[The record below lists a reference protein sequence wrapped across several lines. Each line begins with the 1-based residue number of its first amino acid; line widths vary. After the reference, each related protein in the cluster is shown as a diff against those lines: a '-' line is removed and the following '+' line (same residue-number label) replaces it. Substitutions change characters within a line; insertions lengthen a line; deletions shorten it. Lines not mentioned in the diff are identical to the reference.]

1 MCSGSVAPAAA
12 YPARVHV
19 SLAAWSQTDKKLGFR
34 WVALLTAGIGLILFG
49 GFWGVVGGV
58 MATIAETA
66 PDRRA
71 GFTCALAGGA
81 VPFLVGLLLLAQGI
95 RTQRR
100 LTKLRALAAFARQ
113 HAHVDAEAVAEAL
126 SLSRHAA
133 ELLVLDAASRGV
145 LVDDAFAASTI
156 SSGRHQPPSAQSAV
170 HPGFAPHALA
180 ATQVAS
186 PFPAGPLAPG
196 TLPLGLVLA
205 STWRIEGFLGAG
217 GMGHVYDVSH
227 VRTGRR
233 YALKTM
239 LPEARLSADAL
250 KRFEREARAASAL
263 GHPGIV
269 AVHDF
274 DRHAFDHVSVDFLVM
289 DRLEGETLEDR
300 LKKRGTLEWSVAS
313 TIACE
318 IASALSAAHD
328 AGLLHRDVKPAN
340 VFLARDARGERT
352 VLLDFGLAKPI
363 DDAASSRITV
373 TGAAVGTPLYM
384 SPEQARGE
392 PLDVR
397 TDVYG
402 LAATLYEM
410 VTGAPP
416 FLEPTV
422 ARAYHRLLSEPA
434 LPASQLAPRPLP
446 PELDAL
452 LSSALAKDPDARPAD
467 ARTFAA
473 ALGAVA
479 AA

>member
-1 MCSGSVAPAAA
+1 VQ
-12 YPARVHV
+12 V
-19 SLAAWSQTDKKLGFR
+19 SLTAWAATDKKLGFR
-34 WVALLTAGIGLILFG
+34 WVALLAGGIALILFG
-49 GFWGVVGGV
+49 GFWGVIGGV
-58 MATIAETA
+58 LTTVGETA

-81 VPFLVGLLLLAQGI
+81 APFLVGLLLLAQGI

-100 LTKLRALAAFARQ
+100 LAKLRELAAFARQ
-113 HAHVDAEAVAEAL
+113 HAHVSSESVAEAL
-126 SLSRHAA
+126 SISRHAA
-133 ELLVLDAASRGV
+133 ELLVLDAAARGV
-145 LVDDAFAASTI
+145 LVD
-156 SSGRHQPPSAQSAV
+156 
-170 HPGFAPHALA
+170 APHASGTDASRSDDDRSARALA
-180 ATQVAS
+180 DTRVAS
-186 PFPAGPLAPG
+186 RAPIARLVPATLPAG

-205 STWRIEGFLGAG
+205 GTWCIEGFLGAG
-217 GMGHVYDVSH
+217 GMGHVYDVRH

-239 LPEARLSADAL
+239 LPDARVSVDAL

-274 DRHAFDHVSVDFLVM
+274 DRHTFEHGTLDFLVM

-300 LKKRGTLEWSVAS
+300 LRRRGSLEWAEAS
-313 TIACE
+313 TIARDV
-318 IASALSAAHD
+318 ASALAAAHD

-340 VFLARDARGERT
+340 VFLARDARGERA

-363 DDAASSRITV
+363 DDALSSRITV

-384 SPEQARGE
+384 SPEQARGDA
-392 PLDVR
+392 LDVR

-446 PELDAL
+446 AELDTL
-452 LSSALAKDPDARPAD
+452 LGAALAKDPDARPAD
-467 ARTFAA
+467 ARAFAA

-479 AA
+479 A

>member
-1 MCSGSVAPAAA
+1 VQ
-12 YPARVHV
+12 V
-19 SLAAWSQTDKKLGFR
+19 SLTAWAATDKKLGFR
-34 WVALLTAGIGLILFG
+34 WVALLVAGIALILFG
-49 GFWGVVGGV
+49 GFWGVIGGV
-58 MATIAETA
+58 LTTIGETA

-81 VPFLVGLLLLAQGI
+81 APFLVGLLLLAQGI

-100 LTKLRALAAFARQ
+100 LAKLRELAAFARQ
-113 HAHVDAEAVAEAL
+113 HPHVSSEAVAEAL
-126 SLSRHAA
+126 SISRHAA

-145 LVDDAFAASTI
+145 LVDDLPDASVAE
-156 SSGRHQPPSAQSAV
+156 RSARALADTRVASAV
-170 HPGFAPHALA
+170 SPIARLVPAQVGALP
-180 ATQVAS
+180 S
-186 PFPAGPLAPG
+186 G

-205 STWRIEGFLGAG
+205 GTWCIEGFLGAG
-217 GMGHVYDVSH
+217 GMGHVYDVRH

-239 LPEARLSADAL
+239 LPDARLSVDAL

-274 DRHAFDHVSVDFLVM
+274 DRHVFEHGSLDFLVM

-300 LKKRGTLEWSVAS
+300 LRKRGSLEWTEAS
-313 TIACE
+313 TIARE
-318 IASALSAAHD
+318 IASALAAAHD

-340 VFLARDARGERT
+340 VFLARDARGERA

-363 DDAASSRITV
+363 DDALSSRITV

-384 SPEQARGE
+384 SPEQARGDA
-392 PLDVR
+392 LDVR

-446 PELDAL
+446 AELDTL
-452 LSSALAKDPDARPAD
+452 LGAALAKDPDARPSD
-467 ARTFAA
+467 ARAFAD

-479 AA
+479 A

>member
-1 MCSGSVAPAAA
+1 VQVSITAWAA
-12 YPARVHV
+12 
-19 SLAAWSQTDKKLGFR
+19 TDKKLGFR
-34 WVALLTAGIGLILFG
+34 WVALLVGGIALILFG
-49 GFWGVVGGV
+49 GFWGVIGGV
-58 MATIAETA
+58 LTTIGETA

-81 VPFLVGLLLLAQGI
+81 APFLIGLLLLAQGI

-100 LTKLRALAAFARQ
+100 LAKLRELAAFARQ
-113 HAHVDAEAVAEAL
+113 HPHVSAEAVAEAL
-126 SLSRHAA
+126 SISRHAA

-145 LVDDAFAASTI
+145 LVDDLSETSTTD
-156 SSGRHQPPSAQSAV
+156 RSARALADTRVASAV
-170 HPGFAPHALA
+170 SPIARVVPAQVGALP
-180 ATQVAS
+180 S
-186 PFPAGPLAPG
+186 G

-205 STWRIEGFLGAG
+205 GTWSVEGFLGAG
-217 GMGHVYDVSH
+217 GMGHVYDVRH

-239 LPEARLSADAL
+239 LPDARLSVDAL
-250 KRFEREARAASAL
+250 RRFEREARAASAL

-274 DRHAFDHVSVDFLVM
+274 DRHTFEHGSLDFLVM

-300 LKKRGTLEWSVAS
+300 LRKRGSLEWAEAS
-313 TIACE
+313 TIARE
-318 IASALSAAHD
+318 IASALAAAHD

-340 VFLARDARGERT
+340 VFLARDARGERA

-363 DDAASSRITV
+363 DDALSSRITV

-384 SPEQARGE
+384 SPEQARGDA
-392 PLDVR
+392 LDVR

-446 PELDAL
+446 AELDAL
-452 LSSALAKDPDARPAD
+452 LGAALAKDPDARPSD
-467 ARTFAA
+467 ARAFAA

-479 AA
+479 A

>member
-1 MCSGSVAPAAA
+1 VQ
-12 YPARVHV
+12 V
-19 SLAAWSQTDKKLGFR
+19 SLSAWAATDKKLGFR
-34 WVALLTAGIGLILFG
+34 WVALLVGGIALILFG
-49 GFWGVVGGV
+49 GFWAVIGGV
-58 MATIAETA
+58 LTTVGETA

-100 LTKLRALAAFARQ
+100 LAKLRELAAFARQ
-113 HAHVDAEAVAEAL
+113 HAHVSSESVAEAL
-126 SLSRHAA
+126 SISRHAA
-133 ELLVLDAASRGV
+133 ELLVLDAAARGV
-145 LVDDAFAASTI
+145 LVDEHASGLDASRSDARRSDAWADAD
-156 SSGRHQPPSAQSAV
+156 RSARALADTRVASAV
-170 HPGFAPHALA
+170 HGAPRVAVPGAPHAALP
-180 ATQVAS
+180 V
-186 PFPAGPLAPG
+186 G

-205 STWRIEGFLGAG
+205 GTWCVEGFLGAG
-217 GMGHVYDVSH
+217 GMGHVYDVRH

-239 LPEARLSADAL
+239 LPDARLSVDAL

-274 DRHAFDHVSVDFLVM
+274 DRHTFEHGSLDFLVM

-300 LKKRGTLEWSVAS
+300 LRKRGSLEWTEAS
-313 TIACE
+313 TIARE
-318 IASALSAAHD
+318 IASALAAAHD

-340 VFLARDARGERT
+340 VFLARDARGERA

-363 DDAASSRITV
+363 DDAVSSRITV

-384 SPEQARGE
+384 SPEQARGDA
-392 PLDVR
+392 LDVR

-446 PELDAL
+446 AELDAL
-452 LSSALAKDPDARPAD
+452 LGAALAKDPDARPSD
-467 ARTFAA
+467 ARAFAA

-479 AA
+479 A

>member
-1 MCSGSVAPAAA
+1 M
-12 YPARVHV
+12 HV
-19 SLAAWSQTDKKLGFR
+19 SLAAWSKTDKKLGFR
-34 WVALLTAGIGLILFG
+34 WVALLTAGIVLLLLG

-66 PDRRA
+66 PDRNA

-81 VPFLVGLLLLAQGI
+81 VPFLLGLLLLAQGV

-113 HAHVDAEAVAEAL
+113 YDHVDSAAVAEAL
-126 SLSRHAA
+126 SISRHAA
-133 ELLVLDAASRGV
+133 ELLALDAASHGV
-145 LVDDAFAASTI
+145 LVDDAMAPAS
-156 SSGRHQPPSAQSAV
+156 GAPSITT
-170 HPGFAPHALA
+170 HPRELTALG
-180 ATQVAS
+180 S
-186 PFPAGPLAPG
+186 PFPPG

-205 STWRIEGFLGAG
+205 GTWRVEGFLGAG

-227 VRTGRR
+227 VRTERR

-239 LPEARLSADAL
+239 LPDARLSVDAL
-250 KRFEREARAASAL
+250 RRFEREARTASAL

-274 DRHAFDHVSVDFLVM
+274 DRHTFEHGSLDFLVM
-289 DRLEGETLEDR
+289 DRLEGETLEER
-300 LKKRGTLEWSVAS
+300 LRKRGTLEWTVAS
-313 TIACE
+313 AIARE
-318 IASALSAAHD
+318 LADALAAAHD

-340 VFLARDARGERT
+340 VFLTRDARGERA
-352 VLLDFGLAKPI
+352 VLLDFGLAKPV
-363 DDAASSRITV
+363 DDAATSRITV

-392 PLDVR
+392 PLDAR
-397 TDVYG
+397 TDIYG

-434 LPASQLAPRPLP
+434 VPASRLAPRPLP
-446 PELDAL
+446 PDLDAL
-452 LSSALAKDPDARPAD
+452 LSSALAKDPDARPTD

-473 ALGAVA
+473 ALGCVGS
-479 AA
+479 